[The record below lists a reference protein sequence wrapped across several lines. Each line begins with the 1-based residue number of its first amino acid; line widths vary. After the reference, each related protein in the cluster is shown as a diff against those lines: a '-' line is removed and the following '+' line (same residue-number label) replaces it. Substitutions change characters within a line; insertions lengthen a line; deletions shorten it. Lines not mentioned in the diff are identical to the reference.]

1 VLLAT
6 HNFEEATAV
15 CDRVAMLKQGE
26 LIATEKARN
35 FAAEE
40 LREFYVEMTAD
51 SITEKLRIGVPA

>member
-1 VLLAT
+1 VAT

-26 LIATEKARN
+26 LVAVEKARD

-40 LREFYVEMTAD
+40 LREFYFE
-51 SITEKLRIGVPA
+51 ITRDAAPEKFRLGVPA